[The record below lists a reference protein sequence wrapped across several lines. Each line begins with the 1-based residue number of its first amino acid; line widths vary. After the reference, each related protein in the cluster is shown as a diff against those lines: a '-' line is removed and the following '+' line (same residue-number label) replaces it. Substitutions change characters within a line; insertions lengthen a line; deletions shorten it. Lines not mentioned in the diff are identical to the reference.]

1 MFSKAKK
8 RKILVVDDDP
18 SVQLSLNMILKSKYE
33 VYPAINAQ
41 ECVKS
46 FRSQMFD
53 LVILDLRLPDKSGLE
68 LLDEL
73 KFISSDVPVV
83 MLTAVQETRTAVEAM
98 KLGAIDYFLKPFN
111 VDELLILVDRAI
123 TEKELK
129 EKVLKLE
136 EEVTRIYQF
145 DNIIGKCASM
155 QKVFRSVA
163 QVMNQ
168 DSTVLLFGESGTGK
182 ELVARAIHYN
192 GSRKHGPFIPVDCS
206 SIPKELM
213 ESELCGHEKGAFTG
227 AVARRKG
234 AFELADGGTLFL
246 DEIGELPLEIQSK
259 LLRVIQERE
268 FRRVGG
274 TEQVRVD
281 VRLIAATHRDIKE
294 MVRKGTFRKD
304 LFYRIHVV
312 PIELPALRERTEDIP
327 LLAQHFFRKLSQK
340 VKTCVKSL
348 SSDLIQAFIL
358 YDWAGNVREL
368 ENWIERL
375 LITVEEPE
383 VKASHFRT
391 QLMQSDSFQDH
402 KAAQL
407 KGGFSLEGACDEFE
421 RNLILDALKQ
431 SEGMIGKAAHR
442 LNTTRRILRYK
453 IERLGI
459 SVVKTD

>member
-1 MFSKAKK
+1 MFLKTKQ
-8 RKILVVDDDP
+8 RKILVVDDDL
-18 SVQLSLNMILKSKYE
+18 SVQQSLNMILKSKYE
-33 VYPAINAQ
+33 LYFANNAQ
-41 ECVKS
+41 DCLKL
-46 FRSQMFD
+46 FRSQIFD

-73 KFISSDVPVV
+73 KFISSNVPVV

-111 VDELLILVDRAI
+111 VDELLMLVDRAI

-145 DNIIGKCASM
+145 DNIIGQCASM

-168 DSTVLLFGESGTGK
+168 ESTVLLFGESGTGK

-246 DEIGELPLEIQSK
+246 DEIGELPLGIQSK

-281 VRLIAATHRDIKE
+281 VRLIAATHCDLKE
-294 MVRKGTFRKD
+294 MVKRGTFRKD

-312 PIELPALRERTEDIP
+312 PIDLPPLRDRTEDIP

-340 VKTCVKSL
+340 VKTRVQSL

-358 YDWAGNVREL
+358 YDWSGNVREL
-368 ENWIERL
+368 ENQIERL
-375 LITVEEPE
+375 LVTVEEPE
-383 VKASHFRT
+383 VKANHFRN
-391 QLMQSDSFQDH
+391 QLLQSDSFQDH

-421 RNLILDALKQ
+421 RNLILDTLKKT
-431 SEGMIGKAAHR
+431 EGVIGKAAQR
-442 LNTTRRILRYK
+442 LSTTRRILKYK

-459 SVVKTD
+459 AVVKTD